1 MVQKQRKTRKGQE
14 KRLDVNEMRTPRWLC
29 GVTEK
34 DIRNE
39 HVRRSVKV
47 ARVTNNYDHGNKPGM
62 VRTCEE
68 RKDTC

>member
-1 MVQKQRKTRKGQE
+1 MDGTETERNKERPKE
-14 KRLDVNEMRTPRWLC
+14 EVNVMRTLRWLC
-29 GVTEK
+29 GVMEK

-47 ARVTNNYDHGNKPGM
+47 APVTNNYDHGNKPGM

-68 RKDTC
+68 KKDTC